1 MSNHSLDIFE
11 EASKEVL
18 QNSNS
23 TVVVKTIQDC
33 TNSKSD
39 KKLTPLEAKNW
50 SELQHAFETYHVKRF
65 NRVLQ
70 QLPDREFVRT
80 FLKVAPFFKIN
91 ASKQPVDPNV
101 TVNNITITVNRS
113 ERAEESKIIEIK

>member
-91 ASKQPVDPNV
+91 ASKKPVDPNV